1 MVKIVFLITSLFF
14 VNLIFSQNNV
24 VKIVEEKTGNTILIQ
39 EMSRI
44 RVKTFDGKRITG
56 RFKIIN
62 DSTMLLKG
70 KEISLTNIKKIKR
83 NPLAM
88 TVATDVAL
96 LVVGGSI
103 SVIAIYVGGAAPGII
118 FSGGTLATM
127 VLGPNIL
134 KGYSSNKYKIEFVQ
148 Y

>member
-24 VKIVEEKTGNTILIQ
+24 VKIVEEKTGNTILIK
-39 EMSRI
+39 EISRI

>member
-39 EMSRI
+39 EISRI

>member
-39 EMSRI
+39 EISRI
-44 RVKTFDGKRITG
+44 RVKTFDGKRING

-62 DSTMLLKG
+62 DRTMLLKG

-88 TVATDVAL
+88 TVATNVAL

-134 KGYSSNKYKIEFVQ
+134 KGYSSNK
-148 Y
+148 

>member
-24 VKIVEEKTGNTILIQ
+24 VKIVVEKTGNTILIK
-39 EMSRI
+39 ERSRI

>member
-39 EMSRI
+39 EISRI

-134 KGYSSNKYKIEFVQ
+134 KGYSSNK
-148 Y
+148 